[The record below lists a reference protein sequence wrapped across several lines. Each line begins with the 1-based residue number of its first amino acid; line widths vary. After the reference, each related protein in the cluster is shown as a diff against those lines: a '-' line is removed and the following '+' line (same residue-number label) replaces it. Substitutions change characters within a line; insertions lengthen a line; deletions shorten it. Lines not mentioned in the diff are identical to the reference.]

1 MTTGTGRRWVMVLAL
16 AGLALSLIAA
26 LTACGSHGKAA
37 AQASALATNPQLAA
51 AEAAWKPVVTTCEQN
66 RHWFT
71 HPGKSAKATV
81 ACVIAKVP
89 PAKRKA
95 TEKCAIGAFARIPGT
110 GYKAAAEAALFNCL
124 KDVRPVKP

>member
-1 MTTGTGRRWVMVLAL
+1 MKRALIWAYVAAWIIVILLVVQAL
-16 AGLALSLIAA
+16 AGCS
-26 LTACGSHGKAA
+26 GHGKTAA
-37 AQASALATNPQLAA
+37 RASALATNPALVK

-66 RHWFT
+66 RHWIT

-81 ACVIAKVP
+81 SCVIAQVP
-89 PAKRKA
+89 PAKQKV

-110 GYKAAAEAALFNCL
+110 GYKNAVEAALFNCL